1 MADTKSEPKPP
12 ADAKEPRTS
21 KRELPPPGP
30 EVLVTKGL

>member
-1 MADTKSEPKPP
+1 MAGTKSETKPP
-12 ADAKEPRTS
+12 TDAKEPRTP

>member
-1 MADTKSEPKPP
+1 MADTKPETKPP
-12 ADAKEPRTS
+12 TDAKEPRTP